1 YTGPGVLTAFA
12 DNSIYITEVTYDGAN
27 SNTLRVLKAK
37 ATTGNVRLTVPDLL
51 SQGQDLVLV
60 DAGKILS
67 PGTEQTVDSSNDH
80 ADISAGLDVLLRV
93 GDNVTT
99 TAASVTTA
107 GHNITIFGDY
117 QNLDLG
123 YGTIMHLFGTIA
135 PGPVA
140 GGYLTR
146 IFGNAAAD
154 TIIFEQPQ
162 LGPLKG
168 VGGRPRPYGSNP
180 PPPAGTYAPAGDDE
194 DTFTVNQ
201 LQSMY
206 NIAAGNT

>member
-1 YTGPGVLTAFA
+1 
-12 DNSIYITEVTYDGAN
+12 
-27 SNTLRVLKAK
+27 
-37 ATTGNVRLTVPDLL
+37 
-51 SQGQDLVLV
+51 
-60 DAGKILS
+60 
-67 PGTEQTVDSSNDH
+67 
-80 ADISAGLDVLLRV
+80 LDVLLRV

-146 IFGNAAAD
+146 IFGNADAD
-154 TIIFEQPQ
+154 TIIFEQTQ
-162 LGPLKG
+162 LGDLNG
-168 VGGRPRPYGSNP
+168 IGGRTRAYGSNTP
-180 PPPAGTYAPAGDDE
+180 TPAGRYAPPRDHE
-194 DTFTVNQ
+194 DTFTV
-201 LQSMY
+201 
-206 NIAAGNT
+206 